1 LKDKFEVADQSS
13 VLSIDDIYMLY
24 EARFRLEKA
33 LKMKDFY
40 TVIKIAFSSAYSKN
54 CVQKINGP
62 VIQGLDIIGIQM
74 KTNILQ
80 DRKSP
85 LKFSK

>member
-1 LKDKFEVADQSS
+1 MKDKFEVADQSS
-13 VLSIDDIYMLY
+13 ILSIDDIYMLY

-40 TVIKIAFSSAYSKN
+40 TVIKIAFSSAYSKT
-54 CVQKINGP
+54 CPQKINGP

-85 LKFSK
+85 LKVSK

>member
-1 LKDKFEVADQSS
+1 MKDKFEVADQSS

-40 TVIKIAFSSAYSKN
+40 TVIKIAFSSAYSKT
-54 CVQKINGP
+54 CPQKINGP

-85 LKFSK
+85 LKVSK